1 MINKV
6 KISVAVITYNQQDTI
21 RQTLDSILMQKGDFD
36 LELVIGEDCSTDAT
50 HSICEEYVSKSQIT
64 NHKSQIIL
72 LPNTHNLG
80 IMANF
85 ARTMRACT
93 GDYIGILAGD
103 DYWCDDRKLEKQLNF
118 MIANPQFGVC
128 CTSGYR
134 LMVETGR
141 LVPGIAPLN
150 PILDGDVSKFY
161 KNNISGIYAQPLSL
175 LIRSDMMQ
183 YLDFDEYIRRKF
195 PFEDYPMQSVLA
207 HHTLFGY
214 LPDRTSVYRI
224 DNRSATFTS
233 FDSDKFMAYYAGIAD
248 MRRYLHGL
256 FPEDVPFSE
265 QWATEYVGY
274 WQFLQ
279 YAWHWEYQQAKN
291 LAETIDKSSSVGRK
305 MRRLTVN
312 IFVFYAFALCKRLK
326 YKSNIKKRTN

>member
-1 MINKV
+1 M
-6 KISVAVITYNQQDTI
+6 KISVGVITYNQQTTI

-50 HSICEEYVSKSQIT
+50 HAICEEYVSKSQIT

-85 ARTMRACT
+85 ARVVQACT
-93 GDYIGILAGD
+93 GDYVAICAGD
-103 DYWCDDRKLEKQLNF
+103 DYWCDDRKLEKQLNY

-183 YLDFDEYIRRKF
+183 YVDFDEYIRRKF

-224 DNRSATFTS
+224 DSKSATFTS
-233 FDSDKFMAYYAGIAD
+233 FDSDKYMAYYMGIAD
-248 MRRYLHGL
+248 MRRYLHNL
-256 FPEDVPFSE
+256 FPDDVPFTE
-265 QWATEYVGY
+265 QWAKEYVGY
-274 WQFLQ
+274 KQFLQ
-279 YAWHWEYQQAKN
+279 YVWFGEYEKAKN
-291 LAETIDKSSSVGRK
+291 FAKTMDKSTSVGRK
-305 MRRLTVN
+305 IHRLTVN
-312 IFVFYAFALCKRLK
+312 RLIFYAFVVCKRLK
-326 YKSNIKKRTN
+326 YNYSIKKRTE